1 MPLLAD
7 RGVEID
13 LVALRGAPDERTRWL
28 EERGVQPTI
37 LHARSV
43 PQGVRRLRRYL
54 RDRRPDVL
62 HTALF
67 ASDTVGRLAAIAT
80 GIPVVT
86 SLVSTPYSPF
96 RRSNP
101 ALTPWKLDMVR
112 FFERRMAGRTER
124 FHAVSQGVAEHAV
137 RELGID
143 PVKVTVA
150 ERGRS
155 QERFGT
161 ITPGQRAALRG
172 EMGGVDGVQLV
183 LAVGRIEYPKAF
195 DTLVDA
201 VSRLPEHVRLAIVG
215 HPRSHP
221 DVRALKAM
229 IDTTGMHDR
238 VLLLGERQDIPQLMA
253 SADVLCV
260 SSRYEGTSGVA
271 LEAMAAGLAIV
282 ATDVEGLR
290 GILIDGD
297 NAVTAAVESSGDLAS
312 ALRRVLDDRDLAAA
326 LAGRARRDFDR
337 RFTAE
342 HAADRMAAL
351 YRNVANSG

>member
-1 MPLLAD
+1 
-7 RGVEID
+7 
-13 LVALRGAPDERTRWL
+13 
-28 EERGVQPTI
+28 
-37 LHARSV
+37 
-43 PQGVRRLRRYL
+43 
-54 RDRRPDVL
+54 
-62 HTALF
+62 
-67 ASDTVGRLAAIAT
+67 
-80 GIPVVT
+80 
-86 SLVSTPYSPF
+86 
-96 RRSNP
+96 
-101 ALTPWKLDMVR
+101 MVR

-155 QERFGT
+155 QERFQA

-215 HPRSHP
+215 PPRSDP

-238 VLLLGERQDIPQLMA
+238 VLLLGERQDIPLLMA